1 MNVNRVRSLM
11 LLVNLGLAGATGYTV
26 YTEFKEKKVRS
37 EKTATFYDQLRKDLE
52 AAPKARTKDATRSS
66 IRLSDLLDMTGDKPK
81 PVVVESAASVPTSRV
96 TTPIEDLLRIVTI
109 SVYPDRTQSRVA
121 VARKAPGGDPPGE
134 RLSFGEG
141 EAVAFANDA
150 VVLAIYSD
158 HVLFR
163 NGDQEQELRIID
175 TAGPPAPGG
184 PTSARTVSDPG
195 NRPFITYVESKKDSG
210 NITIKPGGNLALS
223 REGEQVLDGVVWSTT
238 ESAKG
243 GKALKVDS
251 VPPDSVLAKHG
262 VQNGDVLVSV
272 NNVPMST
279 KSEVVDYVKRNK
291 TMSVF
296 EVAIQRRGNIVTK
309 TVTVER

>member
-37 EKTATFYDQLRKDLE
+37 EKTSTFYDQLRKDLE
-52 AAPKARTKDATRSS
+52 SAPKARTKDATRVS
-66 IRLSDLLDMTGDKPK
+66 IKTSDLLDMTGDKPK
-81 PVVVESAASVPTSRV
+81 PVVVESAPVPTSRV
-96 TTPIEDLLRIVTI
+96 TTPIDDLLRIVTI

-141 EAVAFANDA
+141 EAIAFANDA
-150 VVLAIYSD
+150 VVLAIFAD

-163 NGDQEQELRIID
+163 NADQEQELRIID

-184 PTSARTVSDPG
+184 PTSARTTSDPG
-195 NRPFITYVESKKDSG
+195 NRPFISYVESKKDSG
-210 NITIKPGGNLALS
+210 NITIKPGGNIALA

-238 ESAKG
+238 DSAKG
-243 GKALKVDS
+243 GKALRVDT
-251 VPPDSVLAKHG
+251 VPPDSVLARHG

-272 NNVPMST
+272 NGVPMST
-279 KSEVVDYVKRNK
+279 KSEIVDYVKRNK